1 MTTDTYAIERL
12 MKQQLDGNF
21 WSFDVEGRIVWN
33 DVAVDFIP
41 QFKRYTWTDG
51 EEDRPKAQMVRRDWS
66 MDDFRR
72 IEKLRIKRRFWSQ
85 IAKNFGASDTA
96 TSDFYKRVI
105 AQQNENMTKEV
116 TIRRMKIIKWM
127 HDEGIN
133 AKAISMFM
141 HYDRGMIES
150 VTGREEE

>member
-1 MTTDTYAIERL
+1 MTTDTYAIERF

-33 DVAVDFIP
+33 DVPVDYIP

-72 IEKLRIKRRFWSQ
+72 IEKLRIKRRFWKE
-85 IAKNFGASDTA
+85 IARNFGASDTA

-116 TIRRMKIIKWM
+116 TIRRLKIIKWM
-127 HDEGIN
+127 HDEGCN

-141 HYDRGMIES
+141 HYDRRMIES